1 MDYPK
6 TLNGNLMN
14 RACFCVCVFIV
25 FFLCVCVLNKL
36 LKLALKFSRVTFIDQ
51 TVKTLKSLLHF
62 VVSYQW
68 QTQSFSSFP
77 VMTLLCHI
85 TYQTW
90 DIYAYISYI

>member
-6 TLNGNLMN
+6 TLNGNLMK
-14 RACFCVCVFIV
+14 RACFCV
-25 FFLCVCVLNKL
+25 NKL

-85 TYQTW
+85 TYHTW
-90 DIYAYISYI
+90 DIYAYISYIYSIVNAH